1 MRTPRPI
8 PVAAQVA
15 AFGLAAPLL
24 LGGCTALA
32 RQSSDGGAQPAA
44 AAAENARQA
53 TVTTEWGPLG
63 PADRVL
69 IVKVREAG
77 LWEIPV
83 GREAARRAAR
93 PATQRNLA
101 EIARQHERL
110 DELAR
115 GIAAQLNVPLP
126 DRPTAEQQSWMS
138 EIGGKSGTEYD
149 KTAVARMRVAHGQ
162 IYPQIAAVRASTRNT
177 LVRQFAKQCET
188 FVHTHMTLLEGT
200 GFVTVD
206 ALPDPPTVTG
216 APEPGSPIQ
225 RRTPAPAATSVIRG

>member
-1 MRTPRPI
+1 MRTPRPAPAAV
-8 PVAAQVA
+8 PVAAC
-15 AFGLAAPLL
+15 GLAASLL
-24 LGGCTALA
+24 LGGCTAMA
-32 RQSSDGGAQPAA
+32 RQAGDGGAQPSKD
-44 AAAENARQA
+44 AAESASQV
-53 TVTTEWGPLG
+53 TVPTPWGPLG

-69 IVKVREAG
+69 LVKVRQAG

-93 PATQRNLA
+93 PETRRNLA

-110 DELAR
+110 DELDR
-115 GIAAQLNVPLP
+115 TIAARLGVPLP

-149 KTAVARMRVAHGQ
+149 KTAVARLRMAHGL

-188 FVHTHMTLLEGT
+188 FVHGHMTLLEGT

-206 ALPDPPTVTG
+206 TLPDPPPVTD
-216 APEPGSPIQ
+216 APEPGGPDQ
-225 RRTPAPAATSVIRG
+225 GRTPAPAATSVIQG